1 MPVLLFEAVKGF
13 EGFGKWFWMENQLKL
28 CRFLL
33 QKYGDIINER
43 EKRTIGEIKALV
55 DGSDLSIQSLA
66 QDFTKNNY
74 SFGEGY
80 EKALKAA
87 FKFVKDEI
95 AFVDAELNLNY
106 WMSPKE
112 VLEQK
117 VADDEDLAVFL
128 CSIMKALG
136 DNSAEVIIAELESL
150 RTHAFVTTTLGKRFL
165 ILDPAQKHKFGAF
178 LGNKKEALEN
188 YSFNGQKIKNFLYRF
203 NSEKYEQFLEGP
215 EQ

>member
-1 MPVLLFEAVKGF
+1 
-13 EGFGKWFWMENQLKL
+13 MENQLRL
-28 CRFLL
+28 CKFLL

-66 QDFTKNNY
+66 EDFKGERY
-74 SFGEGY
+74 SFEDGY
-80 EKALKAA
+80 EAALKAA
-87 FKFVKDEI
+87 FKFVTDEI

-136 DNSAEVIIAELESL
+136 DNNAEVIIAELESL
-150 RTHAFVTTTLGKRFL
+150 RTHAFVTTVLGENFL
-165 ILDPAQKHKFGAF
+165 ILDPAQKHEFNAFFG
-178 LGNKKEALEN
+178 KKKAVLEN

-203 NSEKYEQFLEGP
+203 NSEKYEQFLDGP
-215 EQ
+215 ED